1 MGTLFTVIVTIV
13 VVGIVLAV
21 VGALLEMSPLGHHL
35 EQFRDRS
42 GRRRGASPRLD

>member
-13 VVGIVLAV
+13 VVGILLAV
-21 VGALLEMSPLGHHL
+21 VAALVEMSPFGHHL

-42 GRRRGASPRLD
+42 GRPVGPSPHL

>member
-35 EQFRDRS
+35 EQFRDRY
-42 GRRRGASPRLD
+42 GRRVGSGPRLD